1 MIRHGG
7 LNWLCGARWTSVSDE
22 AFIDSIKSHVGPLR
36 RCYTGLLRSDGGR
49 EKERERD
56 GEGMQRVKGLG
67 EGVGGGVNWHTE
79 RPQCL
84 CKSNMQ
90 TPAFRGI
97 NTVPQTTQEGP
108 RRKASIDLE
117 LVLIEGADV
126 SAVLGSRLL
135 LFVSQAKL
143 WQSHKG
149 LIRSRRLVNVIVT
162 LVTV

>member
-1 MIRHGG
+1 MRLLSTPSSHTSA
-7 LNWLCGARWTSVSDE
+7 LCGGATLGSFARM
-22 AFIDSIKSHVGPLR
+22 VGER
-36 RCYTGLLRSDGGR
+36 KR
-49 EKERERD
+49 ERERWGGD
-56 GEGMQRVKGLG
+56 AKGK
-67 EGVGGGVNWHTE
+67 GVGGGWGGVNWHTE

-149 LIRSRRLVNVIVT
+149 LIPSRRLVNVIVT